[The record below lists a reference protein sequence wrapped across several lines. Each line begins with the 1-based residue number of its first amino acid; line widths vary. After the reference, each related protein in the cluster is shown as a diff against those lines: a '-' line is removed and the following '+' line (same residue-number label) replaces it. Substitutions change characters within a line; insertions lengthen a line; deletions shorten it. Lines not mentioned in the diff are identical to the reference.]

1 MVKDLNLFLFLLVW
15 LFVWY
20 IPIPPKK
27 FKLKSI
33 PRVASLLM
41 GLFLFLIIQAFQTP
55 FSIFIYLLIFLRSFI
70 ALIEFSFSLKT
81 ERLGESPRYVYRT
94 NNFRLKASFK
104 TQRKAAAVLFFIYLL
119 SATIIIG
126 FGQVQR
132 VTNASYFNSF
142 IQSGSG
148 LPFNTTIP
156 DNRVRLVTQELAVS
170 IARRHMSEFGSNMR
184 VLDCHVTVTPER
196 KLVWIAAIASTN
208 IIAENYVKGFVI
220 INATDPTAIP
230 TVVRREFT
238 VGEGLWWDHNIPF
251 RQYMQDIT
259 KSYGIAYATWDS
271 TKEDFAYVLTRYNVG
286 FDLVRR
292 YEAPIAYDHKGNIEY
307 EVKTRLDAPL
317 WITQVYDEDWLE
329 GMINEM
335 GCFRREN
342 SFDYWAGGFLWVIP
356 PSRDRFQMTEDTRYV
371 VDPETGD
378 VVALICVNPAGNQRT
393 LAGVFKATRNGIF
406 FYDFKSA
413 NYFSGRTAEDLV
425 EGRLPKPATGNYYA
439 TMPLLYPVE
448 ASSGNSRLAWY
459 VPIYWYELSG
469 EADETIY
476 LAGFAIV
483 DASDANKI
491 ALTINEEGLTSEQL
505 VRKTRLDF
513 VQLFGVTTNIEL
525 NSTVLSKYEYV
536 EDGTTHIVLR
546 MNNNTYP
553 WVETTPKDVATIQWN
568 ELLAT
573 QPAQNVTAHVEK
585 RADKWIMTYFDN
597 LSLP

>member
-1 MVKDLNLFLFLLVW
+1 VKDLNLFLFLLVW

-81 ERLGESPRYVYRT
+81 EHLGESPRQVYRT

-292 YEAPIAYDHKGNIEY
+292 YEAPIAYDHQGNIEY

-536 EDGTTHIVLR
+536 EDGTTHIVLH

-553 WVETTPKDVATIQWN
+553 WVETTPKDVTTVQWN